1 MSDINNYNK
10 KGFSNPYTSTSQFNA
25 NDFQIKQAIRKIN
38 TAFLARIDSCSSQ
51 GVAGSGHVS
60 ATPLTTQIDGLGNA
74 VPATVLPHL
83 PFYRLQQGIGAV
95 ILDPVPGD
103 IGVFVCCK
111 SDISNID
118 KNTKSSQRPGSFREF
133 DQSDSV
139 MVGTIHTQAPQVYI
153 HIKQD
158 KTILIHAPQGLK
170 IETDADVEIVAK
182 GNLTAN
188 VSGKAELIANGS
200 VSITSPQTTINGP
213 LTVTGAIVGQGGLAV
228 SGGSGASVSGS
239 LTTTGDVIANSIS
252 LDNHTHSGVEPGAGN
267 TGGPQ

>member
-1 MSDINNYNK
+1 MSEINEYNK
-10 KGFSNPYTSTSQFNA
+10 KGFANPYSSTSQFNA

-38 TAFLARIDSCSSQ
+38 TAFLACIESCTSQ
-51 GVAGSGHVS
+51 GVEGSGHVS

-74 VPATVLPHL
+74 IPATELLHL

-103 IGVFVCCK
+103 IGVFVSCK

-118 KNTKSSQRPGSFREF
+118 KDTKAPQRPGSFREF

>member
-95 ILDPVPGD
+95 ILEPVPGD
-103 IGVFVCCK
+103 IGVFVSCK

-200 VSITSPQTTINGP
+200 V
-213 LTVTGAIVGQGGLAV
+213 
-228 SGGSGASVSGS
+228 
-239 LTTTGDVIANSIS
+239 
-252 LDNHTHSGVEPGAGN
+252 
-267 TGGPQ
+267 